1 MLESLHPA
9 SLPYSYGNTSAS
21 PFLEFSRLICEEAYS
36 GLTQRAMSL
45 KIILIMLALSGVGGI
60 VLGYVLRVLIGLAQR
75 GSVELNTRQKLLQA
89 KEQAAKI
96 IADAEYRG
104 AVIETE
110 RLEPIEEREEK
121 LASREERVAARQEFL
136 DSRQRDLDEKEDE
149 VRAREQE
156 ALHARNETEKLA
168 AERLKELA
176 KIANLS
182 ETAAREQLF
191 SEIERTHEEAILLRL
206 QKLAAHG
213 RERLEDKARAILT
226 STIHRLG
233 NAVNAEVMSLSV
245 MLPSEDMKGK
255 IIGKEGRNIKAFERA
270 TGVDV
275 IIDDAPDKITLS
287 SFDPLRRAIA
297 KMALETLIA
306 DGRIQPV
313 KIEETVEKTRAEV
326 AEIVRQK
333 GEAAA
338 YETGVI
344 GLDPKLTALLGRL
357 HFRTSYGQ
365 NVLTHSIEMAHIAGM
380 LAAEL
385 GADASVARTGAL
397 LHDIGKAV
405 DHEVQGTHVE
415 IGRRILEK
423 FGVDKRIILAMQSHH
438 EEYPYET
445 PESVIVQVA
454 DAISGGRPGARRDT
468 VDRYLE
474 RLGDLERLAA
484 AFEGVEKVY
493 AIAAG
498 REIRVFVNP
507 GKVSDIAMHTLARDI
522 AVRIQE
528 ELKYPGEI
536 KVNIIRENR
545 VVEFAR

>member
-1 MLESLHPA
+1 
-9 SLPYSYGNTSAS
+9 
-21 PFLEFSRLICEEAYS
+21 
-36 GLTQRAMSL
+36 
-45 KIILIMLALSGVGGI
+45 V
-60 VLGYVLRVLIGLAQR
+60 
-75 GSVELNTRQKLLQA
+75 
-89 KEQAAKI
+89 
-96 IADAEYRG
+96 
-104 AVIETE
+104 
-110 RLEPIEEREEK
+110 
-121 LASREERVAARQEFL
+121 
-136 DSRQRDLDEKEDE
+136 
-149 VRAREQE
+149 
-156 ALHARNETEKLA
+156 
-168 AERLKELA
+168 
-176 KIANLS
+176 
-182 ETAAREQLF
+182 
-191 SEIERTHEEAILLRL
+191 
-206 QKLAAHG
+206 
-213 RERLEDKARAILT
+213 
-226 STIHRLG
+226 
-233 NAVNAEVMSLSV
+233 
-245 MLPSEDMKGK
+245 KGK
-255 IIGKEGRNIKAFERA
+255 IIGKEGRNIKSFERA

-275 IIDDAPDKITLS
+275 LIDDAPDRITLS

-297 KMALETLIA
+297 KIALEKLIA
-306 DGRIQPV
+306 DGRIQPT

-326 AEIVRQK
+326 AEIVKQK

-385 GADASVARTGAL
+385 GADVAVARAGAL

-423 FGVDKRIILAMQSHH
+423 FGVDKKVILAMQSHH

-445 PESVIVQVA
+445 PEAIIVQVA

-484 AFEGVEKVY
+484 TFEGVEKVY

-507 GKVSDIAMHTLARDI
+507 GKISDIAMHTLARDI
-522 AVRIQE
+522 AKRIQD

>member
-1 MLESLHPA
+1 
-9 SLPYSYGNTSAS
+9 
-21 PFLEFSRLICEEAYS
+21 
-36 GLTQRAMSL
+36 MSL
-45 KIILIMLALSGVGGI
+45 KIILLMLALSGVGGI
-60 VLGYVLRVLIGLAQR
+60 VLGYVLRVLIGLASR
-75 GSVELNTRQKLLQA
+75 GSVELDTKRKLLQA

-96 IADAEYRG
+96 IADAEFRG

-110 RLEPIEEREEK
+110 RLVPIEEREEK
-121 LASREERVAARQEFL
+121 LSSREERVATREEFL
-136 DSRQRDLDEKEDE
+136 DSRQQDLDGKEDD

-156 ALHARNETEKLA
+156 AVRSLNEAEKLT
-168 AERLKELA
+168 AERSKELA
-176 KIANLS
+176 KVAHLS
-182 ETAAREQLF
+182 EAAAREELF
-191 SEIERTHEEAILLRL
+191 SEIERAYEEAILLRM
-206 QKLAAHG
+206 QKLEAHG
-213 RERLEDKARAILT
+213 RERLEDKARTILT

-245 MLPSEDMKGK
+245 TLPSEDVKGK

-275 IIDDAPDKITLS
+275 LIDDAPDRITLS

-297 KMALETLIA
+297 KIALEKLIV
-306 DGRIQPV
+306 DGRIQPA

-326 AEIVRQK
+326 AEIIKQK

-338 YETGVI
+338 YEAGVI
-344 GLDPKLTALLGRL
+344 GLDPKLIALLGRL
-357 HFRTSYGQ
+357 HFRTSFGQ
-365 NVLTHSIEMAHIAGM
+365 NVLTHSVEMAHIAGM

-385 GADASVARTGAL
+385 GADSTIARTAAL
-397 LHDIGKAV
+397 VHDIGKAV

-423 FGVDKRIILAMQSHH
+423 FGVDKRVILAMQSHH

-445 PESVIVQVA
+445 PEAVIVQVA

-484 AFEGVEKVY
+484 TFEGVEKVY

-522 AVRIQE
+522 AKRIQG

>member
-1 MLESLHPA
+1 
-9 SLPYSYGNTSAS
+9 
-21 PFLEFSRLICEEAYS
+21 
-36 GLTQRAMSL
+36 MSL
-45 KIILIMLALSGVGGI
+45 KIILILLALSGLGGI
-60 VLGYVLRVLIGLAQR
+60 AFGYVLRVLIGLAQR
-75 GSVELNTRQKLLQA
+75 GSVELDTKQKLLVA
-89 KEQAAKI
+89 REAAAKI
-96 IADAEYRG
+96 IADAEYRS
-104 AVIETE
+104 AVLETE
-110 RLEPIEEREEK
+110 RLAPVEEREEK
-121 LASREERVAARQEFL
+121 AAAREERVAAREEFL
-136 DSRQRDLDEKEDE
+136 DSRQRDLDEKEVE
-149 VRAREQE
+149 VRGREQE
-156 ALHARNETEKLA
+156 ALRARNE
-168 AERLKELA
+168 AENLSRERTKELA
-176 KIANLS
+176 KVAHLS
-182 ETAAREQLF
+182 EDKAREELF
-191 SEIERTHEEAILLRL
+191 SEIERAHEEAILLRL
-206 QKLAAHG
+206 QKLAAGG
-213 RERLEDKARAILT
+213 RERLEDKARDILT
-226 STIHRLG
+226 TTIHRLA

-245 MLPSEDMKGK
+245 ALPSEDVKGK

-275 IIDDAPDKITLS
+275 LIDDAPDRITLS
-287 SFDPLRRAIA
+287 SFDPLRRHIA
-297 KMALETLIA
+297 KIALEKLIL

-326 AEIVRQK
+326 ADIVKQK

-338 YETGVI
+338 YEAGIV

-365 NVLTHSIEMAHIAGM
+365 NVLQHSVEMAHLAGM
-380 LAAEL
+380 LATEL
-385 GADASVARTGAL
+385 GADADVARTAAL

-423 FGVDKRIILAMQSHH
+423 FGIDKSIVLAMQSHH

-445 PESVIVQVA
+445 PEAVIVQVA

-474 RLGDLERLAA
+474 RLGDLERLAG
-484 AFEGVEKVY
+484 AFPGVEKVY

-498 REIRVFVNP
+498 REIRIFVNP
-507 GKVSDIAMHTLARDI
+507 GKVSDLAMHTLARNI
-522 AVRIQE
+522 AKRIQE

>member
-1 MLESLHPA
+1 
-9 SLPYSYGNTSAS
+9 
-21 PFLEFSRLICEEAYS
+21 
-36 GLTQRAMSL
+36 
-45 KIILIMLALSGVGGI
+45 MLALSGVGGI
-60 VLGYVLRVLIGLAQR
+60 ALGYVLRVLIGLAQR
-75 GSVELNTRQKLLQA
+75 GSVELDTKQKLLQA

-96 IADAEYRG
+96 LADAEFRS
-104 AVIETE
+104 AVVETE
-110 RLEPIEEREEK
+110 RLAPLEEREEK
-121 LASREERVAARQEFL
+121 VVLREERLATREEFI
-136 DSRQRDLDEKEDE
+136 DSRQRDLDEKEVE

-156 ALHARNETEKLA
+156 AIQAKNEAENLA
-168 AERLKELA
+168 AKRSKELA
-176 KIANLS
+176 NVAHL
-182 ETAAREQLF
+182 TVDRAREELF
-191 SEIERTHEEAILLRL
+191 AEIERASEEAILLRL
-206 QKLAAHG
+206 QKLAANG
-213 RERLEDKARAILT
+213 RDRLEEKARDILV
-226 STIHRLG
+226 SIIHRLG

-245 MLPSEDMKGK
+245 TLPSEEVKGK

-275 IIDDAPDKITLS
+275 LIDDVPDRITLS
-287 SFDPLRRAIA
+287 SFDPLRRAVA
-297 KMALETLIA
+297 KIALEKLIA
-306 DGRIQPV
+306 DGRIQPA

-326 AEIVRQK
+326 AELVKEK

-338 YETGVI
+338 YEAGVI
-344 GLDPKLTALLGRL
+344 GLDQKLITLLGRL
-357 HFRTSYGQ
+357 YFRTSYGQ
-365 NVLTHSIEMAHIAGM
+365 NILQHSVEMAHIAGM
-380 LAAEL
+380 LATEL
-385 GADASVARTGAL
+385 GADAAVARAGAL

-423 FGVDKRIILAMQSHH
+423 FGVDTRVIQAMQSHH

-445 PESVIVQVA
+445 PEAIIVQVA

-484 AFEGVEKVY
+484 TFEGVEKVY

-498 REIRVFVNP
+498 REIRIFVNP
-507 GKVSDIAMHTLARDI
+507 GKVSDVAMHKLARDI
-522 AVRIQE
+522 AARIQG